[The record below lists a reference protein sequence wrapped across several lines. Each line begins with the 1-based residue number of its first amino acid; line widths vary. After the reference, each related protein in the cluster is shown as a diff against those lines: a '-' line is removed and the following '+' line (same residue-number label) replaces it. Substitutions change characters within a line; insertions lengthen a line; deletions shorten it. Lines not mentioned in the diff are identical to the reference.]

1 MKIAVL
7 GCGTAGVVSV
17 CHWLTYGR
25 RLEVSCLYDKD
36 IKTLGI
42 GESTNVHLPN
52 DLFLGAD
59 FSMFKNSNEL
69 DATIK
74 YGVKYTGWN
83 DKNFYS
89 HIIPPHYGIH
99 FNNFK
104 LKEIIFPKLKDK
116 KFKEVIGHID
126 SVETKDNLVYIK
138 VNNKIYRYDYVIDCR
153 GTPTDYKD
161 YVISDVLPLNHA
173 LVHTINKPGDWNY
186 TKHIA
191 TENGWMFGIPLQ
203 TRQNYGYMFNDKI
216 TSVKEAKQDL
226 KKIFKTELNLKEF
239 KFKPYRTK
247 VFLKNRILKN
257 GNKAV
262 FFEPLEALSGV
273 MYDQINRLMWD
284 HIYSN
289 KSENW
294 LNERA
299 TLMSKKCENFIAFI
313 YNESSNFKTPFWKT
327 TRKKTKKHLTNK
339 HWAETLEFI
348 ATSIKQNNL
357 YNMGNNF
364 VCYPFAPLIWK
375 AYFKHFNINHENT

>member
-191 TENGWMFGIPLQ
+191 TKNGWMFGIPLQ

-226 KKIFKTELNLKEF
+226 KKIFNTELNLKEF

-327 TRKKTKKHLTNK
+327 TREKTRKHLTNK
-339 HWAETLEFI
+339 NWTETLEFI
-348 ATSIKQNNL
+348 ATNLRQNKL
-357 YNMGNNF
+357 HDIGNNF
-364 VCYPFAPLIWK
+364 ACYPFIPLLWK
-375 AYFKHFNINHENT
+375 EYFKHFNINYEN